1 MNAQQNVVYVDADK
15 LFEMLER
22 TRLIQFH
29 IANMKR
35 QMEQGVFMYIDTNE
49 ETVLYYSNNE
59 LEELAV
65 GMNLLMEQMV
75 CGEKVN

>member
-1 MNAQQNVVYVDADK
+1 MNVNNLVSVEADK

-22 TRLIQFH
+22 TRIIQCH
-29 IANMKR
+29 IANLKR
-35 QMEQGVFMYIDTNE
+35 QMEHGVFMCIDTNE
-49 ETVLYYSNNE
+49 ETVLSYSNNE

-75 CGEKVN
+75 CGGKLK

>member
-1 MNAQQNVVYVDADK
+1 MNVNNLK

-22 TRLIQFH
+22 TRLIQLH
-29 IANMKR
+29 IVNMKR
-35 QMEQGVFMYIDTNE
+35 QMEQGVFMCIDTNE

-65 GMNLLMEQMV
+65 GMNLLM
-75 CGEKVN
+75 GEGGSWRED

>member
-1 MNAQQNVVYVDADK
+1 MNVSNLVYVEADK

-29 IANMKR
+29 ISNLKR
-35 QMEQGVFMYIDTNE
+35 QMEQGVFMCIDTDE

-59 LEELAV
+59 LEELVV
-65 GMNLLMEQMV
+65 GMNLWMEQMI
-75 CGEKVN
+75 CGEKVS

>member
-1 MNAQQNVVYVDADK
+1 MNVNNLVYVEADK

-35 QMEQGVFMYIDTNE
+35 QMEQGVFMCIDTNE
-49 ETVLYYSNNE
+49 ETILYYSNNE
-59 LEELAV
+59 REELAI
-65 GMNLLMEQMV
+65 GMNILMEQMV
-75 CGEKVN
+75 CGKKVH

>member
-1 MNAQQNVVYVDADK
+1 MNVNNLVYVEADK

-29 IANMKR
+29 IANMKL
-35 QMEQGVFMYIDTNE
+35 QMEQGVFMCIDTNE

-59 LEELAV
+59 LEKLAV
-65 GMNLLMEQMV
+65 GMNILMEQMV

>member
-1 MNAQQNVVYVDADK
+1 MDADK

-29 IANMKR
+29 IANLKR
-35 QMEQGVFMYIDTNE
+35 QMEQGIFMCIDTNE
-49 ETVLYYSNNE
+49 ETMLYYSNNG

-65 GMNLLMEQMV
+65 GMNLLMEQV
-75 CGEKVN
+75 VIREKIY

>member
-1 MNAQQNVVYVDADK
+1 MNVNNLIYVEADK

-35 QMEQGVFMYIDTNE
+35 QMEQGVFMCIGTNE

-75 CGEKVN
+75 GGGEVN